1 MGDRMKQFGKQ
12 IKNILK
18 KALGF
23 KYYLIVGG
31 AIVIILILISA
42 CVFIIKK
49 DDAKNKKD
57 DKTNVPNAVAEYN
70 TNVTIGQDGTINTSL
85 SAQELWN
92 KMVKNDSRV
101 TTYLQNISQ
110 LKKLMDA
117 QLVTMYPDTRA
128 NPDAP
133 INWKNILGDV
143 NSKEVQGIIKIKR
156 KDTNGN
162 ISTLTYA
169 EPDQFD
175 DWVESGDSE
184 ALKHFTMD
192 SNSSFDSEKDSNG
205 QYVHYD
211 GDAGKIIDVAA
222 KRVGG
227 KYVWGGDNWGSG
239 PSDTAVDCSHFVYH
253 VLKEAGVYNGGY
265 VISSG
270 WRSKGKK
277 VSSLSE
283 AQAGDVIC
291 YSGHVAIYDG
301 NSGIYH
307 AKGKKYGI
315 VHDDY
320 ANSNSILAIRRFA
333 ADGTSTVGQDA
344 SSSSNQDETSN
355 KNTGNTTDSLTNKTS
370 YYVKIATWEE
380 TDSTTTLDGS
390 KTDSSHSYTLETTN
404 INYQELIQKY
414 QMPFEYLWSFM
425 VLGEDYD
432 IVSEIADLVY
442 NSQIEITAFDNLE
455 TETVVSTETY
465 DTKIEHEDKD
475 SKGNK
480 TVTYTYEPHTKVK
493 TTITKTNTIDT
504 GVTLADIWF
513 AKYTRDF
520 TKQSSTTKSSSG
532 PDSLEDSGNNVNRK
546 ISVTDTLT
554 TESYTAADPVIK
566 EKTEKKSPDNP
577 NFVSIFCESKNY
589 ETRRAIVDGASDW
602 LFDMLEEND
611 STKELV
617 DLTKYL
623 FYKING
629 INYGVTEFDF
639 KEYLEED
646 MQSITGA
653 YGDYIVKTTAQG
665 AAEAVTDKTKMEQGL
680 KKWLRASGKM
690 KSNATSV
697 LDTVMNCQ
705 DKYHVNAVFVYAFLR
720 TETGIGTANTNYVN
734 HDNNWGSWS
743 LGTTF
748 SSPQD
753 NIETITKNMANGNI
767 YFTKGNISVS
777 KIGAIYCPNDSAHP
791 TQGDDWIKTVNGYM
805 TDLYSAMGIQASITG
820 NGSVAK
826 GGKGT
831 LGVYTSSKGLK
842 FNLYLQG
849 ANAPWANEDY
859 GDSHSMK
866 EAGCGPT
873 AAAIIASAYNADITP
888 STMREEIVRKYGGGN
903 HSSATYIQPIL
914 KKLLPNVHTEVA
926 AFNETKIANCLKNG
940 GQVWIVVANCK
951 YTSGAHCMALIDYKN
966 SGMAYV
972 AHGSANYRPYGWE
985 KISYLHE
992 HEKHNII
999 LYVGGK

>member
-1 MGDRMKQFGKQ
+1 MGDRMKQFGEQ

-18 KALGF
+18 KTLGF

-31 AIVIILILISA
+31 AIAIILILIA
-42 CVFIIKK
+42 GVVFIIKK

-70 TNVTIGQDGTINTSL
+70 TNVTINQNGMISTSL

-92 KMVKNDSRV
+92 EMLKNDSRV
-101 TTYLQNISQ
+101 TVYLQKVSQ

-133 INWKNILGDV
+133 IDWKKILGDV
-143 NSKEVQGIIKIKR
+143 KSKEVQGIVKIKR
-156 KDTNGN
+156 KDTDGN
-162 ISTLTYA
+162 LSTLTYA
-169 EPDQFD
+169 DPEQFD

-205 QYVHYD
+205 KYVHYD

-227 KYVWGGDNWGSG
+227 KYVWGGDSWGSG

-253 VLKEAGVYNGGY
+253 VLKDAGVYNGSY
-265 VISSG
+265 VTSSG

-277 VSSLSE
+277 VSSLNE

-301 NSGIYH
+301 NGGIYH
-307 AKGKKYGI
+307 AKGQKYGI
-315 VHDDY
+315 VHDSY
-320 ANSNSILAIRRFA
+320 VNSNSILAIRRFA
-333 ADGTSTVGQDA
+333 ADGTSAVTQDE
-344 SSSSNQDETSN
+344 SNSSNQEED
-355 KNTGNTTDSLTNKTS
+355 TTDSLTNKTS
-370 YYVKIATWEE
+370 YYIKIATWQE
-380 TDSTTTLDGS
+380 TDTTTTLDGA

-425 VLGEDYD
+425 VLGEDYG

-442 NSQIEITAFDNLE
+442 NSKIEITAFDNLE
-455 TETVVSTETY
+455 TETVVETLNY
-465 DTKIEHEDKD
+465 DTKIKHEETD
-475 SKGNK
+475 SDGNK
-480 TVTYTYEPHTKVK
+480 KVTYTYEPHTKVD

-504 GVTLADIWF
+504 GVTLADVWF

-520 TKQSSTTKSSSG
+520 TEQTSTTESNSG
-532 PDSLEDSGNNVNRK
+532 PDSLEDDGDNVNRK
-546 ISVTDTLT
+546 VSVKDTITTLT
-554 TESYTAADPVIK
+554 HTASDTEIK
-566 EKTEKKSPDNP
+566 EKTKKKSPENP
-577 NFVSIFCESKNY
+577 NFVSIFCEDKNY
-589 ETRRAIVDGASDW
+589 ETRKTIVDGAADW
-602 LFDMLEEND
+602 LFDMLSEND
-611 STKELV
+611 STKGLV

-623 FYKING
+623 FYKISG
-629 INYGVTEFDF
+629 TNYGVTSYDF
-639 KEYLEED
+639 SEYD
-646 MQSITGA
+646 PAAFQDVTAS

-680 KKWLRASGKM
+680 KKWLRSLGKG
-690 KSNATSV
+690 KNGTSFLGNATSV
-697 LDTVMNCQ
+697 LDTVMDCQ

-720 TETGIGTANTNYVN
+720 TETGIGTADTDFVN

-777 KIGAIYCPNDSAHP
+777 KIGAIYCPNNSANP
-791 TQGDDWIKTVNGYM
+791 TQGDNWIKTVNGFM

-831 LGVYTSSKGLK
+831 IGVYTSSKGKK

-849 ANAPWANEDY
+849 STAPWANEDY
-859 GDSHSMK
+859 GDSHSMRV
-866 EAGCGPT
+866 AGCGPT

-888 STMREEIVRKYGGGN
+888 STMRKEIVAKYGGGN
-903 HSSATYIQPIL
+903 HSLATYIQPIF

-926 AFNETKIANCLKNG
+926 AFNEIKIANCLKNG

-951 YTSGAHCMALIDYKN
+951 YTSWAHCLALIDYKEN
-966 SGMAYV
+966 GMAYV
-972 AHGSANYRPYGWE
+972 AHGSANYKPYGWE
-985 KISYLHE
+985 KISYLHRY
-992 HEKHNII
+992 EKYSTI
-999 LYVGGK
+999 LYVGGN